1 MVSKPHLKKTH
12 PIRTTPRPAGG
23 ASDATG
29 PWRPSQC
36 LLQGEWWKAVL
47 QGFHHIASGR
57 KARISWGYHGDIM
70 GISWDIMGYS
80 GDIMGI

>member
-1 MVSKPHLKKTH
+1 MVSKPHLKNTH
-12 PIRTTPRPAGG
+12 PVRTTPRPAGG

-47 QGFHHIASGR
+47 QGFHRIASGR
-57 KARISWGYHGDIM
+57 RI
-70 GISWDIMGYS
+70 
-80 GDIMGI
+80 